1 MKRLLTTLIML
12 CYMAN
17 AIGMSFSMH
26 YCGGSFRQV
35 CFTADTEKNCCGE
48 GEKSG
53 CCKDHFV
60 KAKFKDDH
68 TPKAFTLALKIPAEA
83 IAKQQFGYTPEP
95 FLIYQEE
102 VHIAHG
108 PSPPLLQ
115 EIPIYILVRN
125 LRI

>member
-1 MKRLLTTLIML
+1 MV
-12 CYMAN
+12 N
-17 AIGMSFSMH
+17 AIGISFSMH
-26 YCGGSFRQV
+26 YCGGSFRQI

-60 KAKFKDDH
+60 KAKFKDNH
-68 TPKAFTLALKIPAEA
+68 TPEAFILAFKTICEA
-83 IAKQQFGYTPEP
+83 IVPQQYTNTHKS
-95 FLIYQEE
+95 FLVYQDET
-102 VHIAHG
+102 HIAHG

-115 EIPIYILVRN
+115 TIPIYLLVRN